1 MEEASLHRV
10 DLCHHPI
17 DICHVDAYV
26 GASHS
31 GLLTVNAMGKIS
43 TFNILVILSL

>member
-1 MEEASLHRV
+1 MEEASLRRV
-10 DLCHHPI
+10 DLCHQPL

-26 GASHS
+26 GASHF
-31 GLLTVNAMGKIS
+31 GLFTVNAMGKIS